1 MKVDL
6 KWNRQTKKLLETL
19 PDKIVQEIALET
31 LNLTAPIIPMSS
43 ALERNLTRGRLRRET
58 VASGVQKNNNTYY
71 LESPTYYANY
81 VYNFNDSTTNWSTTN
96 THSKWFERSWQKQGK
111 LITDRTVERN
121 KL

>member
-1 MKVDL
+1 MKVEL

-19 PDKIVQEIALET
+19 PDKIIREIALET
-31 LNLTAPIIPMSS
+31 LNLTTPTIPMSS

-81 VYNFNDSTTNWSTTN
+81 VYNFNDSTTNWSTPN
-96 THSKWFERSWQKQGK
+96 THSKWFERTWQKQGN
-111 LITDRTVERN
+111 LIVDRAVERN